1 MVRKAFDQFSF
12 DLVVCLDQLAGFG
25 MPQAIKS
32 GTAVINLAEQ
42 AFGLVELRAQGIRC
56 VRRSHGLLRYSFCTQ
71 PPRTSD
77 RQAVS
82 SMLSRR
88 LFRLVRSTCC
98 SGNCPS
104 QSLNSQP
111 IRVHNPA
118 ACTHAQVH
126 QHNISTEEA
135 GLCCCPDRQQ
145 APVSA

>member
-42 AFGLVELRAQGIRC
+42 AFGLIELRAQGIRS
-56 VRRSHGLLRYSFCTQ
+56 VRRSHELLRYSFCTQ
-71 PPRTSD
+71 PPRTL
-77 RQAVS
+77 AVS
-82 SMLSRR
+82 SMIFRR

-118 ACTHAQVH
+118 ACTHAQVD

-135 GLCCCPDRQQ
+135 GLCCRPDRQQ